1 MNATMFALASG
12 IDLTNPYVLLSAACF
27 VLIISYFFNRLAE
40 KTNVPSVILL
50 IITGILIRFG
60 MEQANYEMPNLM
72 PFLEILGIVGLI
84 MIVLEAALDLH
95 INKDKYPL
103 IGKAV
108 ITATL
113 CLIATTFAVAWFL
126 QVQLDISFG
135 IAFLYAT
142 PLCVMSSS
150 IIIPS
155 VTGLVL
161 DKKEFM
167 IYEAAFSD
175 ILGILLFYFVV
186 SFLEEGGMVATS
198 QFFVS
203 LILTIIVALIASAIL
218 IYLFKDLKSQTK
230 LFLLTA
236 NIVLLYSLGKLFHL
250 SPLIIV
256 MVFGMMLANH
266 GLFKGV
272 LKRYSIGTDSIE
284 KIEKEF
290 HLITLESAFLVRTF
304 FFVVFG
310 MTIDVANLLNLEVFL
325 ISLAV
330 VACIFIFR
338 AIMLHF
344 FARSNFFPELY
355 IAPRGLVTI
364 LLFFQIP
371 DEFISSE
378 VKPGILLYVIILTS
392 LVMTYYLIKDKMNRD
407 QEEGNDAAPENQ
419 ETESKKPS
427 TLNPVDIA

>member
-1 MNATMFALASG
+1 MFVLAG
-12 IDLTNPYVLLSAACF
+12 GLDLSNPYILLSAACI
-27 VLIISYFFNRLAE
+27 VLILSYFFNRLSE

-60 MEQANYEMPNLM
+60 IEQADYDLPSLM

-95 INKDKYPL
+95 LTKEKYPM
-103 IGKAV
+103 IGRTIIV
-108 ITATL
+108 ATT
-113 CLIATTFAVAWFL
+113 CLIATTMAVAYFL
-126 QVQLDISFG
+126 MVSLDITFG

-175 ILGILLFYFVV
+175 ILGILMFYFVI
-186 SFLEEGGMVATS
+186 SFLQEGGMAATS
-198 QFFVS
+198 QFLVS
-203 LILTIIVALIASAIL
+203 LILTILVALVASAIL

-236 NIVLLYSLGKLFHL
+236 NLILLYSLGKLFHL
-250 SPLIIV
+250 SPLIII
-256 MVFGMMLANH
+256 MVFGMALTNH
-266 GLFKGV
+266 RKFKTLLSRYGV
-272 LKRYSIGTDSIE
+272 GTDSIE

-325 ISLAV
+325 ISLAI

-338 AIMLHF
+338 AIMLYY
-344 FARSNFFPELY
+344 FARKNFFPEVY

-371 DEFISSE
+371 DEFISAD

-392 LVMTYYLIKDKMNRD
+392 LVMTYFLIKDKMKRD
-407 QEEGNDAAPENQ
+407 SKNENEKEKEEEQE
-419 ETESKKPS
+419 SVV
-427 TLNPVDIA
+427 LNPVDIA

>member
-1 MNATMFALASG
+1 MFILAG
-12 IDLTNPYVLLSAACF
+12 GLDLGNPYILLSGACF
-27 VLIISYFFNRLAE
+27 ILILSYFFNRLSE

-60 MEQANYEMPNLM
+60 IEKADYDMPNLM

-84 MIVLEAALDLH
+84 MIVLEAALDLELS
-95 INKDKYPL
+95 KEKYPMVVRT
-103 IGKAV
+103 IIVAV
-108 ITATL
+108 T
-113 CLIATTFAVAWFL
+113 CLIATTLAVAYFL
-126 QVQLDISFG
+126 MVSLELDFG

-142 PLCVMSSS
+142 PLSVMSSS

-155 VTGLVL
+155 VTGLIQ

-167 IYEAAFSD
+167 IYESAFSD
-175 ILGILLFYFVV
+175 IIGILMFYFVI
-186 SFLEEGGMVATS
+186 SYLEEGGMVATS

-203 LILTIIVALIASAIL
+203 LILTILVALIASAIL
-218 IYLFKDLKSQTK
+218 IFLFKDLKSQTK
-230 LFLLTA
+230 LFLLVA
-236 NIVLLYSLGKLFHL
+236 NLVLLYSLGKLFHL
-250 SPLIIV
+250 SPLIII
-256 MVFGMMLANH
+256 MVFGMALANH
-266 GLFKGV
+266 GKFKPL
-272 LKRYSIGTDSIE
+272 LKRYGIETDSIE

-310 MTIDVANLLNLEVFL
+310 MTIDVGNLLNLDVFL
-325 ISLAV
+325 ISLAI

-338 AIMLHF
+338 AIMLYF
-344 FARSNFFPELY
+344 FAKSNFFPEVY

-371 DEFISSE
+371 DEFIQSD

-392 LVMTYYLIKDKMNRD
+392 LVMTYYLIKDKMKRD
-407 QEEGNDAAPENQ
+407 QQNSNGLAEEKSSPKERSPE
-419 ETESKKPS
+419 
-427 TLNPVDIA
+427 LNPVDVT

>member
-1 MNATMFALASG
+1 MIATMFTLAGG
-12 IDLTNPYVLLSAACF
+12 IDLANPYILLSGACI
-27 VLIISYFFNRLAE
+27 VLILSYFYNRLSE

-50 IITGILIRFG
+50 IITGILVRFG
-60 MEQANYEMPNLM
+60 IEQANYDMPNLM
-72 PFLEILGIVGLI
+72 PYLEILGIVGLI
-84 MIVLEAALDLH
+84 MIVLEAALDLEL
-95 INKDKYPL
+95 NKEKYPM
-103 IGKAV
+103 IGRTV
-108 ITATL
+108 IVATT

-126 QVQLDISFG
+126 YAQLDISFG
-135 IAFLYAT
+135 IAILYAT

-155 VTGLVL
+155 VTGLIK

-167 IYEAAFSD
+167 IYESAFSD
-175 ILGILLFYFVV
+175 ILGILMFYFII
-186 SFLEEGGMVATS
+186 SFLQEGGMVATS

-203 LILTIIVALIASAIL
+203 LILTILVALIASAIL

-230 LFLLTA
+230 LFLLVA
-236 NIVLLYSLGKLFHL
+236 NLILLYSLGKLFHL
-250 SPLIIV
+250 SPLIII
-256 MVFGMMLANH
+256 MVFGMALANH
-266 GLFKGV
+266 NKFEPL
-272 LKRYSIGTDSIE
+272 LKRYGIGTDSIE

-310 MTIDVANLLNLEVFL
+310 MTIDVGNLLNLDVFL
-325 ISLAV
+325 ISLAI

-344 FARSNFFPELY
+344 FARDNFFPELY

-407 QEEGNDAAPENQ
+407 QLNGEKTADEKVPDQERTPE
-419 ETESKKPS
+419 
-427 TLNPVDIA
+427 LNPMDVA

>member
-1 MNATMFALASG
+1 MIATMFALAG
-12 IDLTNPYVLLSAACF
+12 GLDLGNPYILLSGACL
-27 VLIISYFFNRLAE
+27 VLILSYFFNRLSE
-40 KTNVPSVILL
+40 RTNVPSVILL

-60 MEQANYEMPNLM
+60 IEKANYDMPNLM

-84 MIVLEAALDLH
+84 MIVLEAALDLELS
-95 INKDKYPL
+95 KEKYPMIWRTIIVAVASL
-103 IGKAV
+103 IG
-108 ITATL
+108 TTL
-113 CLIATTFAVAWFL
+113 AVAYFL
-126 QVQLDISFG
+126 MISLDLDFG

-142 PLCVMSSS
+142 PLSVMSSS

-155 VTGLVL
+155 VTGLIQ

-167 IYEAAFSD
+167 IYESAFSD
-175 ILGILLFYFVV
+175 IIGILLFYFVI

-203 LILTIIVALIASAIL
+203 LILTILVALVASAIL
-218 IYLFKDLKSQTK
+218 IFLFKDLKSQTK
-230 LFLLTA
+230 LFLLVA
-236 NIVLLYSLGKLFHL
+236 NLVLLYSLGKLFHL
-250 SPLIIV
+250 SPLIII
-256 MVFGMMLANH
+256 MVFGLALANH
-266 GLFKGV
+266 GKFKP
-272 LKRYSIGTDSIE
+272 LLNRYGIGTESIE

-310 MTIDVANLLNLEVFL
+310 MTIDVGNLLNLDVFL
-325 ISLAV
+325 ISVAI

-338 AIMLHF
+338 AIMLYF
-344 FARSNFFPELY
+344 FAKSNFFPEVY

-371 DEFISSE
+371 DEFIHSD

-407 QEEGNDAAPENQ
+407 QQSNNELAGEKSPARDSSQ
-419 ETESKKPS
+419 V
-427 TLNPVDIA
+427 LDPVDIT

>member
-1 MNATMFALASG
+1 
-12 IDLTNPYVLLSAACF
+12 
-27 VLIISYFFNRLAE
+27 
-40 KTNVPSVILL
+40 
-50 IITGILIRFG
+50 
-60 MEQANYEMPNLM
+60 MPNLM
-72 PFLEILGIVGLI
+72 PYLEILGIVGLI
-84 MIVLEAALDLH
+84 MIVLEAALDLQLTRE
-95 INKDKYPL
+95 KYPM
-103 IGKAV
+103 IGRTV
-108 ITATL
+108 IVATT

-126 QVQLDISFG
+126 KSQLDITFG

-155 VTGLVL
+155 VTGLL
-161 DKKEFM
+161 QDKKEFM

-175 ILGILLFYFVV
+175 ILGILLFYFVI

-203 LILTIIVALIASAIL
+203 LILTILVSLIATAIL

-236 NIVLLYSLGKLFHL
+236 NLVLLYSLGKLFHL
-250 SPLIIV
+250 SPLIII
-256 MVFGMMLANH
+256 MVFGMALANH
-266 GLFKGV
+266 GKFKSLLNRYGV
-272 LKRYSIGTDSIE
+272 GTESIE

-310 MTIDVANLLNLEVFL
+310 MTIDVGNLLNLEVFL

-344 FARSNFFPELY
+344 FARENFTPELY

-392 LVMTYYLIKDKMNRD
+392 LVMTYYLIKDKMKRD
-407 QEEGNDAAPENQ
+407 QQNGNGGAEEKVKVSTQEPE
-419 ETESKKPS
+419 
-427 TLNPVDIA
+427 LNPVDVA

>member
-1 MNATMFALASG
+1 MIATVFALAGG
-12 IDLTNPYVLLSAACF
+12 IDLANPYVLLSGACI
-27 VLIISYFFNRLAE
+27 VLILSYFYNRLSE

-50 IITGILIRFG
+50 IITGILVRFG
-60 MEQANYEMPNLM
+60 IEQANYDMPNLM
-72 PFLEILGIVGLI
+72 PYLEILGIVGLI
-84 MIVLEAALDLH
+84 MIVLEAALDLEL
-95 INKDKYPL
+95 NKEKYPM
-103 IGKAV
+103 IGRTV
-108 ITATL
+108 IVATT

-126 QVQLDISFG
+126 YAQLDISIG
-135 IAFLYAT
+135 IAILYAT

-155 VTGLVL
+155 VTGLL
-161 DKKEFM
+161 KDKKEFM
-167 IYEAAFSD
+167 IYESAFSD
-175 ILGILLFYFVV
+175 IIGILMFYFII
-186 SFLEEGGMVATS
+186 SFLQEGGMVATS

-203 LILTIIVALIASAIL
+203 LILTILVALIASAIL

-230 LFLLTA
+230 LFLLVA
-236 NIVLLYSLGKLFHL
+236 NLILLYSLGKLFHL
-250 SPLIIV
+250 SPLIII
-256 MVFGMMLANH
+256 MVFGMALANH
-266 GLFKGV
+266 NKFEAL
-272 LKRYSIGTDSIE
+272 LKRYGIGTDSIE

-310 MTIDVANLLNLEVFL
+310 MTIDVGNLLNLEVFL

-338 AIMLHF
+338 AIMLHL
-344 FARSNFFPELY
+344 FARDNFFPELY

-407 QEEGNDAAPENQ
+407 QLNGEKTADEKTPKEEMKPE
-419 ETESKKPS
+419 
-427 TLNPVDIA
+427 LNPLDVA

>member
-1 MNATMFALASG
+1 MIASMFALAAG
-12 IDLTNPYVLLSAACF
+12 IDLANPHILLSGACI
-27 VLIISYFFNRLAE
+27 VLILSYFYNRLSE

-50 IITGILIRFG
+50 IITGILVRFG
-60 MEQANYEMPNLM
+60 IEQANYDMPNLM
-72 PFLEILGIVGLI
+72 PYLEILGIVGLI
-84 MIVLEAALDLH
+84 MIVLEAALDLEL
-95 INKDKYPL
+95 NKEKYPM
-103 IGKAV
+103 IGRTIIV
-108 ITATL
+108 ATT

-126 QVQLDISFG
+126 NAQLDISFG

-155 VTGLVL
+155 VTGLVI

-167 IYEAAFSD
+167 IYESAFSD
-175 ILGILLFYFVV
+175 ILGILMFYFVI
-186 SFLEEGGMVATS
+186 SFLQEGGLAATS

-203 LILTIIVALIASAIL
+203 LILTILVALIATAIL

-236 NIVLLYSLGKLFHL
+236 NLVLLYSLGKLFHL
-250 SPLIIV
+250 SPLIII
-256 MVFGMMLANH
+256 MVFGMALANH
-266 GLFKGV
+266 GKFKSLFK
-272 LKRYSIGTDSIE
+272 RYGIGTDSIE

-310 MTIDVANLLNLEVFL
+310 MTIDVGNLLNLEVFL
-325 ISLAV
+325 ISLAI

-407 QEEGNDAAPENQ
+407 QQNGEKVPDEKTSDQQEKPEL
-419 ETESKKPS
+419 K
-427 TLNPVDIA
+427 PVDLA

>member
-1 MNATMFALASG
+1 MASLTIKVEYMIANMFALAEG
-12 IDLTNPYVLLSAACF
+12 IDLSNPYILLSAACA
-27 VLIISYFFNRLAE
+27 VLILSYFFNRLAE

-50 IITGILIRFG
+50 VITGILIRFG
-60 MEQANYEMPNLM
+60 MEQAHYDLPSLM

-84 MIVLEAALDLH
+84 MIVLEAALDLQL
-95 INKDKYPL
+95 NKERYPL

-175 ILGILLFYFVV
+175 ILGILLFYFVI
-186 SFLEEGGMVATS
+186 SFLQEGGMVATS

-218 IYLFKDLKSQTK
+218 IL
-230 LFLLTA
+230 
-236 NIVLLYSLGKLFHL
+236 SLIH
-250 SPLIIV
+250 I
-256 MVFGMMLANH
+256 
-266 GLFKGV
+266 
-272 LKRYSIGTDSIE
+272 
-284 KIEKEF
+284 
-290 HLITLESAFLVRTF
+290 
-304 FFVVFG
+304 
-310 MTIDVANLLNLEVFL
+310 
-325 ISLAV
+325 
-330 VACIFIFR
+330 
-338 AIMLHF
+338 
-344 FARSNFFPELY
+344 
-355 IAPRGLVTI
+355 
-364 LLFFQIP
+364 
-371 DEFISSE
+371 
-378 VKPGILLYVIILTS
+378 
-392 LVMTYYLIKDKMNRD
+392 
-407 QEEGNDAAPENQ
+407 
-419 ETESKKPS
+419 
-427 TLNPVDIA
+427 